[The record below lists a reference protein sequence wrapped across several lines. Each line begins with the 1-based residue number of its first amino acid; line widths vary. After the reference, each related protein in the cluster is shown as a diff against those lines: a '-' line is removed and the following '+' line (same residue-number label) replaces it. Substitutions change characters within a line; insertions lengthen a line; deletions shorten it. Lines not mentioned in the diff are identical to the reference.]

1 MSARILPVLVAS
13 GLAVS
18 GLALPG
24 RALAANGDCCS
35 ISVAGLGDVLTAG
48 AASDLTVAIVKQT
61 NGCSP
66 LRRTVAVRLAGLTA
80 AQLRIDRVVGGQPV
94 PLPVAVAD
102 ADTVWAPDVLVDPKQ
117 VCAAGSVS
125 IDYRLTFSADAPT
138 GQAAVAVAAYAPS
151 GKVIDR
157 VVTLRAVVSA
167 KTGPGDAAGAG
178 GSAPIS
184 PVGQPP
190 RQESPALPPASSGV
204 APPGAL
210 PPAYNQA
217 PGTSGEPQPAPS
229 SSLGMVV
236 ADPPAGSGG
245 TQVGAGL
252 SARSIA
258 ARLSLTALGL
268 MLLGSVGWRLRRRL
282 TAVPSTEGTVPAR
295 GSL

>member
-24 RALAANGDCCS
+24 RALAANGACCS

-48 AASDLTVAIVKQT
+48 AASDLTVGIVKQT
-61 NGCSP
+61 KGCSP
-66 LRRTVAVRLAGLTA
+66 LRRTVAVQLVGLTA
-80 AQLRIDRVVGGQPV
+80 AQLRIDRVVAGQPV

-102 ADTVWAPDVLVDPKQ
+102 ADTVWAPDVLVDPEQ

-151 GKVIDR
+151 GKLIDR
-157 VVTLRAVVSA
+157 VVTLRAVVSGEA
-167 KTGPGDAAGAG
+167 GTGDAAGAG
-178 GSAPIS
+178 GSASIS

-190 RQESPALPPASSGV
+190 RQESPVLPPASSGV
-204 APPGAL
+204 APPDAL
-210 PPAYNQA
+210 RPAYNQA
-217 PGTSGEPQPAPS
+217 PGTSDEPQPAPS
-229 SSLGMVV
+229 SSLGMAV

-282 TAVPSTEGTVPAR
+282 TAVPSTEGTVPAK
-295 GSL
+295 GNP